1 MSGNDSPRILVIR
14 GGAIGDFV
22 LTLPVLAALRERF
35 PKAEL
40 EILGYPRI
48 AAMAVDAGLVRA
60 VHALESPGLAM
71 FFTPNGAF
79 DLEWREFFARYA
91 IVVSYLYDPNNIFE
105 ENVKSCGVGQFI
117 AARHRPDETKPI
129 HASEVF
135 LKPLEQ
141 LTIFDGDPVAR
152 LAINSGEP
160 SGNYLALH
168 PGSGSASKNWPEEK
182 WRELLEYLLAKT
194 TLQLLLIGGEAEGEK
209 LQRLAR
215 GLPDARLELAEH
227 LPLNRLAKRLAKCC
241 GFIGHDSGV
250 THISSALGLP
260 TLVLWG
266 PSREAIWRPLGER
279 VRVLNRENQLANI
292 TIENVIEDLNALGM
306 ESFLEAV

>member
-1 MSGNDSPRILVIR
+1 MSGTEAPRILVIR

-22 LTLPVLAALRERF
+22 LTLPVLAALRDRF
-35 PKAEL
+35 PKTQL

-91 IVVSYLYDPNNIFE
+91 IVVSYLYDPDHIFE

-152 LAINSGEP
+152 LAINSGEA

-194 TLQLLLIGGEAEGEK
+194 KLQLLLIGGEAEGEK
-209 LQRLAR
+209 LQRLAC
-215 GLPDARLELAEH
+215 GLPEARLELAEH

-241 GFIGHDSGV
+241 GFVGHDSGV
-250 THISSALGLP
+250 THIASALGLP

-266 PSREAIWRPLGER
+266 PSREAIWRPLGEN
-279 VRVLNRENQLANI
+279 VRVLNQHHALA
-292 TIENVIEDLNALGM
+292 ELSL
-306 ESFLEAV
+306 ESVVQGIDTLVLRR

>member
-1 MSGNDSPRILVIR
+1 MSGTDAPRILVIR

-22 LTLPVLAALRERF
+22 LTLPVLAALRDRF
-35 PKAEL
+35 PKTQL

-48 AAMAVDAGLVRA
+48 AAIAVDAGLVRA

-91 IVVSYLYDPNNIFE
+91 IVVSYLYDPDDIFE

-194 TLQLLLIGGEAEGEK
+194 KLQLLLIGGEAEGEK
-209 LQRLAR
+209 LQRLAC
-215 GLPDARLELAEH
+215 GLPEARLELAEH
-227 LPLNRLAKRLAKCC
+227 LPLNRLAKRLVKCC
-241 GFIGHDSGV
+241 GFVGHDSGV
-250 THISSALGLP
+250 THIASALGLP

-266 PSREAIWRPLGER
+266 PSREAIWRPLGEN
-279 VRVLNRENQLANI
+279 VRVLNQHHALA
-292 TIENVIEDLNALGM
+292 ELSL
-306 ESFLEAV
+306 ESVVQSIDTLVLRR

>member
-1 MSGNDSPRILVIR
+1 MSGTEDPRILVIR

-22 LTLPVLAALRERF
+22 LTLPVLAALRDRF
-35 PKAEL
+35 PKTQL

-91 IVVSYLYDPNNIFE
+91 IVVSYLYDPDDIFE

-152 LAINSGEP
+152 LAINSGEA

-194 TLQLLLIGGEAEGEK
+194 KLQLLLIGGEAEGEK
-209 LQRLAR
+209 LQRLAC
-215 GLPDARLELAEH
+215 GLPEARLELAEH

-241 GFIGHDSGV
+241 GFVGHDSGV
-250 THISSALGLP
+250 THIASALGLP

-266 PSREAIWRPLGER
+266 PSREAIWRPLGEN
-279 VRVLNRENQLANI
+279 VRVLNQHHALA
-292 TIENVIEDLNALGM
+292 ELSL
-306 ESFLEAV
+306 ESVVQGIDTLVLRR

>member
-1 MSGNDSPRILVIR
+1 MSGTDAPRILVIR

-91 IVVSYLYDPNNIFE
+91 IVVSYLYDPDNIFE

-117 AARHRPDETKPI
+117 AARHRPDETKAI
-129 HASEVF
+129 HASDVF

-152 LAINSGEP
+152 LAIDSDEQ
-160 SGNYLALH
+160 SGNCLAIH

-182 WRELLEYLLAKT
+182 WRELIEYLLAKT

-209 LQRLAR
+209 LQRLTS
-215 GLPDARLELAEH
+215 GLLEERLELAEH
-227 LPLNRLAKRLAKCC
+227 VPLNRLAKRLAKCC

-266 PSREAIWRPLGER
+266 PSRKAIWRPLGER

-292 TIENVIEDLNALGM
+292 TIENVIEVLNALGM
-306 ESFLEAV
+306 ESG

>member
-1 MSGNDSPRILVIR
+1 MSGTEAPRILVIR

-22 LTLPVLAALRERF
+22 LTLPVMAALRDRF
-35 PKAEL
+35 PKTQL

-91 IVVSYLYDPNNIFE
+91 IVVSYLYDPDDIFE

-152 LAINSGEP
+152 LAINSGEA

-194 TLQLLLIGGEAEGEK
+194 KLQLLLIGGEAEGEK
-209 LQRLAR
+209 LQRLAC
-215 GLPDARLELAEH
+215 GLPEARLELAEH

-241 GFIGHDSGV
+241 GFVGHDSGV
-250 THISSALGLP
+250 THIASALGLP

-266 PSREAIWRPLGER
+266 PSREAIWRPLGEN
-279 VRVLNRENQLANI
+279 VRVLNQHHALA
-292 TIENVIEDLNALGM
+292 ELSL
-306 ESFLEAV
+306 ESVVQGIDTLVLRR

>member
-1 MSGNDSPRILVIR
+1 MSGTDAPRILVIR

-91 IVVSYLYDPNNIFE
+91 IVVSYLYDPDNIFE

-117 AARHRPDETKPI
+117 GQFVHGQAALLGSVPM
-129 HASEVF
+129 
-135 LKPLEQ
+135 
-141 LTIFDGDPVAR
+141 
-152 LAINSGEP
+152 AI
-160 SGNYLALH
+160 
-168 PGSGSASKNWPEEK
+168 
-182 WRELLEYLLAKT
+182 
-194 TLQLLLIGGEAEGEK
+194 I
-209 LQRLAR
+209 
-215 GLPDARLELAEH
+215 
-227 LPLNRLAKRLAKCC
+227 
-241 GFIGHDSGV
+241 
-250 THISSALGLP
+250 
-260 TLVLWG
+260 
-266 PSREAIWRPLGER
+266 
-279 VRVLNRENQLANI
+279 
-292 TIENVIEDLNALGM
+292 
-306 ESFLEAV
+306 AV

>member
-1 MSGNDSPRILVIR
+1 
-14 GGAIGDFV
+14 
-22 LTLPVLAALRERF
+22 
-35 PKAEL
+35 
-40 EILGYPRI
+40 
-48 AAMAVDAGLVRA
+48 MAVDAGLVRA

-91 IVVSYLYDPNNIFE
+91 IVVSYLYDPDDIFE

-152 LAINSGEP
+152 LAINSGEA

-194 TLQLLLIGGEAEGEK
+194 KLQLLLIGGEAEGEK
-209 LQRLAR
+209 LQRLAC
-215 GLPDARLELAEH
+215 GLPEARLELAEH
-227 LPLNRLAKRLAKCC
+227 LPLNRLAKRLTKCC
-241 GFIGHDSGV
+241 GFVGHDSGV
-250 THISSALGLP
+250 THIASALGLP

-266 PSREAIWRPLGER
+266 PSREAIWRPLGEN
-279 VRVLNRENQLANI
+279 VRVLNQHHALA
-292 TIENVIEDLNALGM
+292 ELSL
-306 ESFLEAV
+306 ESVVQGIDTLVLRR

>member
-1 MSGNDSPRILVIR
+1 MSGTEAPRILVIR

-22 LTLPVLAALRERF
+22 LTLPVMAALRDRF
-35 PKAEL
+35 PKTQL

-91 IVVSYLYDPNNIFE
+91 IVVSYLYDPDDIFE

-152 LAINSGEP
+152 LAINSGEA

-194 TLQLLLIGGEAEGEK
+194 KLQLLLIGGEAEGEK
-209 LQRLAR
+209 LQRLAC
-215 GLPDARLELAEH
+215 GLPEACLELAEH

-241 GFIGHDSGV
+241 GFVGHDSGV
-250 THISSALGLP
+250 THIASALGLP

-266 PSREAIWRPLGER
+266 PSREAIWRPLGEN
-279 VRVLNRENQLANI
+279 VRVLNQHHALA
-292 TIENVIEDLNALGM
+292 ELSL
-306 ESFLEAV
+306 ESVVQGIDTLVLRR

>member
-1 MSGNDSPRILVIR
+1 MSGTDAPRILVIR

-91 IVVSYLYDPNNIFE
+91 IVVSYLYDPDNIFE

-117 AARHRPDETKPI
+117 AARHRPDETKAI

-152 LAINSGEP
+152 LAIDSDEP
-160 SGNYLALH
+160 SGNCLAIH

-182 WRELLEYLLAKT
+182 WRELIEYLLAKT

-209 LQRLAR
+209 LQRLTS
-215 GLPDARLELAEH
+215 GLLEERLELAEH
-227 LPLNRLAKRLAKCC
+227 VPLNRLAKRLAKCC

-266 PSREAIWRPLGER
+266 PSREAIWRPLGEN
-279 VRVLNRENQLANI
+279 VRVLNQHHTLA
-292 TIENVIEDLNALGM
+292 ELSL
-306 ESFLEAV
+306 ESVVQGIDTLVLRR

>member
-1 MSGNDSPRILVIR
+1 
-14 GGAIGDFV
+14 
-22 LTLPVLAALRERF
+22 
-35 PKAEL
+35 
-40 EILGYPRI
+40 
-48 AAMAVDAGLVRA
+48 MAVDAGLVRA

-91 IVVSYLYDPNNIFE
+91 IVVSYLYDPDDIFE

-117 AARHRPDETKPI
+117 AARHRPDETKAI

-152 LAINSGEP
+152 LAIDSDEP
-160 SGNYLALH
+160 SGNCLAIH
-168 PGSGSASKNWPEEK
+168 PGSGSVSKNWPEEK
-182 WRELLEYLLAKT
+182 WRELIEYLLAKT

-209 LQRLAR
+209 LQRLTS
-215 GLPDARLELAEH
+215 GLLEERLELAEH
-227 LPLNRLAKRLAKCC
+227 VPLNRLAKRLAKCC

-292 TIENVIEDLNALGM
+292 TIENVIEELNALGM
-306 ESFLEAV
+306 ESG

>member
-1 MSGNDSPRILVIR
+1 MSGTDAPRILVIR

-91 IVVSYLYDPNNIFE
+91 IVVSYLYDPDDIFE

-168 PGSGSASKNWPEEK
+168 PGSGSSSKNWPEEK

-209 LQRLAR
+209 LQRLAC
-215 GLPDARLELAEH
+215 GLPEAR
-227 LPLNRLAKRLAKCC
+227 
-241 GFIGHDSGV
+241 
-250 THISSALGLP
+250 
-260 TLVLWG
+260 
-266 PSREAIWRPLGER
+266 
-279 VRVLNRENQLANI
+279 
-292 TIENVIEDLNALGM
+292 
-306 ESFLEAV
+306 

>member
-1 MSGNDSPRILVIR
+1 MSGTDAPRILVIR

-91 IVVSYLYDPNNIFE
+91 IVVSYLYDPDDIFE

-117 AARHRPDETKPI
+117 AARHRPDEMKAI

-182 WRELLEYLLAKT
+182 WRELIEYLLAKT
-194 TLQLLLIGGEAEGEK
+194 TLQFLLIGGEAEGEK
-209 LQRLAR
+209 LQRLTS
-215 GLPDARLELAEH
+215 GLSEERLELAEH

-241 GFIGHDSGV
+241 GFVGHDSGV
-250 THISSALGLP
+250 THIASALGLP

-266 PSREAIWRPLGER
+266 PSREAIWRPLGEN
-279 VRVLNRENQLANI
+279 VRVLNQHHALA
-292 TIENVIEDLNALGM
+292 ELSL
-306 ESFLEAV
+306 ESVVQGIDTLVLRR

>member
-1 MSGNDSPRILVIR
+1 MSGTEAPRILVIR

-22 LTLPVLAALRERF
+22 LTLPVLAALRDRF
-35 PKAEL
+35 PKTQL

-91 IVVSYLYDPNNIFE
+91 IVVSYLYDPDDIFE

-152 LAINSGEP
+152 LAINSGEA

-194 TLQLLLIGGEAEGEK
+194 KLQLLLIGGEAEGEK
-209 LQRLAR
+209 LQRLAC
-215 GLPDARLELAEH
+215 GFPEARLELAEH

-241 GFIGHDSGV
+241 GFVGHDSGV
-250 THISSALGLP
+250 THIASALGLP

-266 PSREAIWRPLGER
+266 PSREAIWRPLGEN
-279 VRVLNRENQLANI
+279 VRVLNQHHALA
-292 TIENVIEDLNALGM
+292 ELSL
-306 ESFLEAV
+306 ESVVQGIDTLVLRR

>member
-1 MSGNDSPRILVIR
+1 MSGADAPRILVIR

-22 LTLPVLAALRERF
+22 LTLPVLAALRDRF
-35 PKAEL
+35 PKTQL

-79 DLEWREFFARYA
+79 DLEWREFFARFA
-91 IVVSYLYDPNNIFE
+91 IVVSYLFDPDGIFE

-117 AARHRPDETKPI
+117 AARHRPDETKAI

-152 LAINSGEP
+152 LAIDSDEA
-160 SGNYLALH
+160 SGNCLAIH

-182 WRELLEYLLAKT
+182 WRELIEYLLAKT

-209 LQRLAR
+209 LQRLTS
-215 GLPDARLELAEH
+215 GLLEERLELAEH
-227 LPLNRLAKRLAKCC
+227 VPLNRLAKRLAKCC

-266 PSREAIWRPLGER
+266 PSREEIWRPLGER

-292 TIENVIEDLNALGM
+292 TIENVIEELNALGM
-306 ESFLEAV
+306 ESG

>member
-1 MSGNDSPRILVIR
+1 MSGTDAPRILVIR

-22 LTLPVLAALRERF
+22 LTLPVLAALRDRF
-35 PKAEL
+35 PKNQL

-48 AAMAVDAGLVRA
+48 AAMAVDSGLVRA

-91 IVVSYLYDPNNIFE
+91 IVVSYLFDPDCIFE

-209 LQRLAR
+209 LQRLAC
-215 GLPDARLELAEH
+215 GLPEARLELAEH

-241 GFIGHDSGV
+241 GFVGHDSGV
-250 THISSALGLP
+250 THIASALGLP

-266 PSREAIWRPLGER
+266 SSREAIWRPLGEN
-279 VRVLNRENQLANI
+279 VRVLNQHHTLA
-292 TIENVIEDLNALGM
+292 ELSL
-306 ESFLEAV
+306 ESVVQGIDTLVLRR

>member
-1 MSGNDSPRILVIR
+1 MSGTDAPRILVIR

-91 IVVSYLYDPNNIFE
+91 IVVSYLYDPDDIFE

-117 AARHRPDETKPI
+117 AARHRPDETKAI

-152 LAINSGEP
+152 LAIDSDEA
-160 SGNYLALH
+160 SGNCLAIH
-168 PGSGSASKNWPEEK
+168 PGSGSASKNWPDEK
-182 WRELLEYLLAKT
+182 WRELIEYLLAKT

-209 LQRLAR
+209 LQRLTS
-215 GLPDARLELAEH
+215 GLLEERLELAEH
-227 LPLNRLAKRLAKCC
+227 VPLNRLAKRLAKCC

-266 PSREAIWRPLGER
+266 PSREEIWRPLGER

-292 TIENVIEDLNALGM
+292 TLENVIEELNALGM
-306 ESFLEAV
+306 ESG